1 MRSICTLTGA
11 HQPPKYHV
19 TPKDMSSSAGM
30 REFQVCRQKLVL
42 LVVPKTVITNWQRE
56 FSTWGAFG
64 VVVFHGDEDRRS
76 AALQK
81 IEAAHAEVLIT
92 SYETCR

>member
-1 MRSICTLTGA
+1 
-11 HQPPKYHV
+11 
-19 TPKDMSSSAGM
+19 MSSSAGM

>member
-1 MRSICTLTGA
+1 
-11 HQPPKYHV
+11 
-19 TPKDMSSSAGM
+19 MSSSAGM

-56 FSTWGAFG
+56 FFTWGAFG